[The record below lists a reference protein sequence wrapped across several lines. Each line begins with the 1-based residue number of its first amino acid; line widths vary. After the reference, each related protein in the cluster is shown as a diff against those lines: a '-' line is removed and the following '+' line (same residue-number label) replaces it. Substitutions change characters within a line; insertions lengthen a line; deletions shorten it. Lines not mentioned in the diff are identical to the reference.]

1 MVALLILAFVGRVA
15 SPRLT
20 DGRVLL
26 VMGGVGT
33 IGMLLVTAPTL
44 LLDAA
49 IVLVC
54 AIACLLTAVSR
65 TSLVLA
71 WMTVYARLPY
81 RPLLIS
87 YALSL
92 VALTTVSLLIALTG
106 GAAAIV
112 WPLRV
117 ALPPCC
123 ACLAH
128 VSDRSVP
135 AREDDAVPETAWS
148 FPLKPVLLFVAYS
161 FVIQFTDGLPPRTAQ
176 RWRQRSVTRAQR
188 SSSSR
193 WASTDGHHRQDL
205 LRMSAPSTA
214 WRVSP
219 SHGEPCGDRT
229 GDQRGRRA
237 DGTGRILGRDQP
249 RRHTPRG

>member
-44 LLDAA
+44 LPDAA

-161 FVIQFTDGLPPRTAQ
+161 FVIQFTDGLLPPARL
-176 RWRQRSVTRAQR
+176 R
-188 SSSSR
+188 
-193 WASTDGHHRQDL
+193 DG
-205 LRMSAPSTA
+205 
-214 WRVSP
+214 VS
-219 SHGEPCGDRT
+219 
-229 GDQRGRRA
+229 GR
-237 DGTGRILGRDQP
+237 
-249 RRHTPRG
+249 

>member
-44 LLDAA
+44 LPDAA

-54 AIACLLTAVSR
+54 AIACLLTVVSR
-65 TSLVLA
+65 ASLVLA

-87 YALSL
+87 CALSL
-92 VALTTVSLLIALTG
+92 VALTIVSLLIALTG

-112 WPLRV
+112 
-117 ALPPCC
+117 
-123 ACLAH
+123 
-128 VSDRSVP
+128 
-135 AREDDAVPETAWS
+135 
-148 FPLKPVLLFVAYS
+148 
-161 FVIQFTDGLPPRTAQ
+161 
-176 RWRQRSVTRAQR
+176 
-188 SSSSR
+188 
-193 WASTDGHHRQDL
+193 
-205 LRMSAPSTA
+205 
-214 WRVSP
+214 
-219 SHGEPCGDRT
+219 
-229 GDQRGRRA
+229 
-237 DGTGRILGRDQP
+237 
-249 RRHTPRG
+249 

>member
-44 LLDAA
+44 LPDAA

-65 TSLVLA
+65 ASLVLT

-106 GAAAIV
+106 GTAAIV

-123 ACLAH
+123 AWLAH

-161 FVIQFTDGLPPRTAQ
+161 FVIQFTDGLLPPHGSEMAPAIGNACAAL
-176 RWRQRSVTRAQR
+176 VILAVGVCGR
-188 SSSSR
+188 SSSS
-193 WASTDGHHRQDL
+193 G
-205 LRMSAPSTA
+205 
-214 WRVSP
+214 SP
-219 SHGEPCGDRT
+219 SHVGAVHGMARLAVA
-229 GDQRGRRA
+229 RRA
-237 DGTGRILGRDQP
+237 VRRQDGRSARAA
-249 RRHTPRG
+249 R